1 MCQCFVDVSTLR
13 EVSGGNY
20 LMFIHIVDY
29 VVRNDKT
36 LQWQVTLKKIDM
48 VYYVCQSVVDVS
60 THLHDLC
67 ITVNYVCNALVNIST
82 SSAVS
87 SESLN
92 LFVDMVDDVYPS
104 VVDFSPLNAV

>member
-1 MCQCFVDVSTLR
+1 MLLEMVKHCSVKW
-13 EVSGGNY
+13 
-20 LMFIHIVDY
+20 H
-29 VVRNDKT
+29 
-36 LQWQVTLKKIDM
+36 LKKINYM